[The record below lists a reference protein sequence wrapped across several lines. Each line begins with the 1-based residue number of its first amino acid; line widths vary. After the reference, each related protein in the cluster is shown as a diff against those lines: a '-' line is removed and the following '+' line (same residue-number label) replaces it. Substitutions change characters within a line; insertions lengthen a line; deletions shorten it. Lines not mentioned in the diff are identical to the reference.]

1 MLVYCPYHIARS
13 IRLGPEVDHRR
24 GCCQISSLN
33 VDVFITCIDRFLA
46 IARSVIIYVAKE
58 CQRTTL

>member
-33 VDVFITCIDRFLA
+33 VDVFITTAPRLPRCDSCSNYIP
-46 IARSVIIYVAKE
+46 
-58 CQRTTL
+58 